1 MQETGRPTEQI
12 EQIHAIMARST
23 TFVTLSGPSGLSVGI
38 LGLGGVWL
46 IYRILGALWLTDEV
60 FAALRDSPG
69 LVRSVTGVLLG
80 TLVAA
85 LTLAFLFAWLRAR
98 RYHDKLWNI
107 ASRRFAVHLGL
118 PLLAGGVM
126 LPALGRYGTFE
137 LAFPVMLVF
146 FGLALISA
154 GKYNFSE
161 TVIFGLVELVLGLAA
176 AFWVGAGLILWAVGF
191 GIVPAIYGA
200 VMYLKYER

>member
-154 GKYNFSE
+154 GKYNFSGDRH
-161 TVIFGLVELVLGLAA
+161 IRPGRARAGAGGRVLGRGRINP
-176 AFWVGAGLILWAVGF
+176 VGGRVRHCARHIRSGHVSE
-191 GIVPAIYGA
+191 V
-200 VMYLKYER
+200 